1 MNLTYVGI
9 QMIVFII
16 NLKESSE
23 RRMKIQIQLDKTKL
37 KYEFINAINGKDL
50 SDTEL
55 KEITYDYPNCM
66 LSKGEIGCVLSH
78 LSIYK
83 KMADENIEQVLV
95 LEDDATLPHNIEYV
109 VSKIKK
115 IDKLT
120 KPNIYLLS
128 CVDSYIKNQ
137 KLDNNI
143 FKVYQAIRSHAYII
157 NKKAAKRLISFQTPI
172 KYEADMWWYFRYFN
186 CANIYCFIPSV
197 IPYDDETKSISLIEQ
212 ERLPLIESRE
222 KYRSRL
228 RKKIRNY
235 QYYRLKDLFL
245 KKVLLKIEYCKK

>member
-1 MNLTYVGI
+1 
-9 QMIVFII
+9 MIVFII

-23 RRMKIQIQLDKTKL
+23 RRMKMQAQLDETKL
-37 KYEFINAINGKDL
+37 KYEFINAVNGKDL
-50 SDTEL
+50 SETEL
-55 KEITYDYPNCM
+55 KEIVYDYPNCM
-66 LSKGEIGCVLSH
+66 LSKGEIGCALSH
-78 LSIYK
+78 LLIYK
-83 KMADENIEQVLV
+83 KMANENIEQALI
-95 LEDDATLPHNIEYV
+95 LEDDATLPHNIEAV
-109 VSKIKK
+109 ISKTQR

-137 KLDNNI
+137 KIDDNV

-186 CANIYCFIPSV
+186 CANIYCIIPSV
-197 IPYDDETKSISLIEQ
+197 IPYDDETKSISLIEN
-212 ERLPLIESRE
+212 ERLPLIKLRE

-228 RKKIRNY
+228 RKTIRNY

-245 KKVLLKIEYCKK
+245 KKTLLKIEYNKE

>member
-1 MNLTYVGI
+1 
-9 QMIVFII
+9 MIVFII

-23 RRMKIQIQLDKTKL
+23 RRLKMQAQLDKTEL

-50 SDTEL
+50 SNTEL
-55 KEITYDYPNCM
+55 KEIVYDYPNCM
-66 LSKGEIGCVLSH
+66 LSKGEIGCALSH
-78 LSIYK
+78 LAIYK
-83 KMADENIEQVLV
+83 KMVNENIEQAFV
-95 LEDDATLPHNIEYV
+95 LEDDATLPHNIEDV
-109 VSKIKK
+109 ISKIQK

-137 KLDNNI
+137 KIDDNV

-186 CANIYCFIPSV
+186 CANIYCLIPSV
-197 IPYDDETKSISLIEQ
+197 IPYDDETKNISLIEH
-212 ERLPLIESRE
+212 ERLPLIELRE

-245 KKVLLKIEYCKK
+245 KKTLLKIEYNQNNTG